1 MVPILPPPLQKLA
14 DTPVL
19 RSEIPPGFHHAT
31 VVRLAPDRR
40 IHTLG
45 AVRVDFTNARA
56 SESASY
62 ALFVTRTRA
71 SAFARRERAVKTG
84 SLFRVQVAVVGR
96 IVVGV
101 TAKTRA
107 QANALLI
114 LAIRHLRRS
123 ESS

>member
-1 MVPILPPPLQKLA
+1 MPILPPPLQKLA

-19 RSEIPPGFHHAT
+19 RSEIPAGFHHVT
-31 VVRLAPDRR
+31 VVRLPPDRR

-45 AVRVDFTNARA
+45 AVRIDFTNARA

-62 ALFVTRTRA
+62 ALFGNRARA

-84 SLFRVQVAVVGR
+84 GLFRVQVAVVGR

-101 TAKTRA
+101 TATTRA
-107 QANALLI
+107 QANALLT